1 MRFAESGIWH
11 EALVCRA
18 ALRNNGSELAP
29 ELEGYPMYEL
39 VLRNGQVMTPGGL
52 VAADVGVS
60 NGKIAHIGTIAPK
73 NAGKVFDAT
82 GLTILPGVIDSQ
94 VHFREPGLEYK
105 EDLESGARSA
115 ALGGVTCV
123 FEMPN
128 TNPSTITPDL
138 LQDKL
143 NRAANRM
150 DVDHAF
156 YAGATHDN
164 THLLG
169 EMEAMPG
176 CCGVKVFMG
185 ASTGDLLVQDD
196 EGVEAVLKAI
206 KRRAAFH
213 SEDEY
218 RLADRRGIARQ
229 GDWTSHPEVRDP
241 QAAIQSTTRLLRLAR
256 KTGKR
261 IHVLHI
267 TTADEMELLAAA
279 KDVAS
284 VEVTPQHLTLV
295 APEAYQTLKGR
306 AQMNPPIREQHH
318 VDGLWRALNAGI
330 VDVMGS
336 DHAPHTLEEKAR
348 PYPASPSGMPGVQ
361 TLVPVMLNHVANGKL
376 TLQRFVELTAYGPQ
390 RVFGIIGKGRIAEGY
405 DADFTVVDLKRTE
418 TITDAWSATKSG
430 WTPFDGMEVT
440 GWPVA
445 TIIRGEVIMQ
455 ENEILQK
462 GQGKPVKFQETL
474 EPQAV

>member
-1 MRFAESGIWH
+1 
-11 EALVCRA
+11 
-18 ALRNNGSELAP
+18 
-29 ELEGYPMYEL
+29 MYEL
-39 VLRNGQVMTPGGL
+39 VLRNGQVMTPGGM
-52 VAADVGVS
+52 VSTDIGV
-60 NGKIAHIGTIAPK
+60 NDGKIVRIGEISHSDA
-73 NAGKVFDAT
+73 KVNYDAK

-128 TNPSTITPDL
+128 TNPSTITPEL

-143 NRAANRM
+143 NRAAGRM

-164 THLLG
+164 THLLA

-196 EGVEAVLKAI
+196 EGVEAVLRSI

-218 RLADRRGIARQ
+218 RLADRRDLAVQ
-229 GDWTSHPEVRDP
+229 GDWTSHPVVRDP
-241 QAAIQSTTRLLRLAR
+241 QAAIQSTQRLLRLAR

-267 TTADEMELLAAA
+267 TTAEEMDLLAQA

-295 APEAYQTLKGR
+295 APFAYEILKGR
-306 AQMNPPIREQHH
+306 AQMNPPIREQNH
-318 VDGLWRALNAGI
+318 VDALWRALNAGI

-361 TLVPVMLNHVANGKL
+361 TLVPIMLTHVNNGHL
-376 TLQRFVELTAYGPQ
+376 SLQRFVELTSAGPQ

-405 DADFTVVDLKRTE
+405 DADFTIVDMDRKE
-418 TITDAWSATKSG
+418 VITDEWSATKSG
-430 WTPFDGMEVT
+430 WTPFDGMEAQ

-445 TIIRGEVIMQ
+445 TVIRGEFIMRDG
-455 ENEILQK
+455 EIVQK
-462 GQGKPVKFQETL
+462 GKGKPVRFQETL
-474 EPQAV
+474 EPETA